1 MEIDSEMLCLV
12 AQSCQTLCDPRDCGL
27 LGSSLHGDS
36 SGKNTGEGC
45 HDLLQ
50 GDSEIGK
57 GKKERMGY
65 GIDRVRLN

>member
-1 MEIDSEMLCLV
+1 MTPWTS
-12 AQSCQTLCDPRDCGL
+12 L
-27 LGSSLHGDS
+27 LGSSVHGDS
-36 SGKNTGEGC
+36 SGKHTGEGC

-65 GIDRVRLN
+65 GVDRVGLN